1 MKTRTR
7 NLLELNVAVLLWGG
21 TALFAKLIKL
31 PAFQTTCLRSIPAIL
46 GLAGVLCFARQGY
59 ALRTGRDYLWSVLS
73 GLALVAHWVTY
84 FKSIQ
89 LSTVAIGI
97 LSLHVYPVM
106 TALAEPLFFKEKFH
120 PIDLLMTVA
129 VLAGIGIMV
138 PEFTLSSQ
146 TTQGILWGIL
156 SAGFWTARN
165 LLSRQLVQTYSGLKV
180 MLYQLGVCVLVP
192 LPFVAWGGQAVSP
205 QAWGQLVVLGVIFT
219 ALPHTLFTNSLQ
231 HLTIRTV
238 SVMATL
244 LPVYGAVLAA
254 LVLNEL
260 PDARTLVGGA
270 VVIAVVFYETWR
282 TVRR

>member
-1 MKTRTR
+1 M
-7 NLLELNVAVLLWGG
+7 ELNVAVLLWGG

-31 PAFQTTCLRSIPAIL
+31 PAFQITCLRSVPAVL
-46 GLAGVLCFARQGY
+46 CLVGVLCFFRQGY
-59 ALRTGRDYLWSVLS
+59 ALRTGRDYILSVLS

-97 LSLHVYPVM
+97 LSLHVYPVL
-106 TALAEPLFFKEKFH
+106 TALAEPLFFKEPFH
-120 PIDLLMTVA
+120 PIDLLMTVV
-129 VLAGIGIMV
+129 VLVGLGIMV
-138 PEFTLSSQ
+138 PEVSLSSQ

-156 SAGFWTARN
+156 SAVFWTARN

-180 MLYQLGVCVLVP
+180 MAYQLGVCALVP
-192 LPFVAWGGQAVSP
+192 LPWVVWGGQTVSP
-205 QAWGQLVVLGVIFT
+205 QAWGQLALLGVIFT

-244 LPVYGAVLAA
+244 LPIYGAVLAA
-254 LVLNEL
+254 MVLNEI
-260 PDARTLVGGA
+260 PAARTLIGGA
-270 VVIAVVFYETWR
+270 IVIAVVFYETWR

>member
-1 MKTRTR
+1 MKPGTK
-7 NLLELNVAVLLWGG
+7 NLMQLNAAVLLWGG

-31 PAFQTTCLRSIPAIL
+31 PAFQITGLRSVPAVL
-46 GLAGVLCFARQGY
+46 CLVGVLYLSRQGY
-59 ALRTGRDYLWSVLS
+59 ALRAGRDYAWVLLS

-106 TALAEPLFFKEKFH
+106 TALVEPLFFKERFH

-138 PEFTLSSQ
+138 PEFTWSSQ

-156 SAGFWTARN
+156 SAAFWTARN
-165 LLSRQLVQTYSGLKV
+165 LLSRQLVRSYSGLKV
-180 MLYQLGVCVLVP
+180 MVYQLGVCVLVP
-192 LPFVAWGGQAVSP
+192 LPWVVWSGQPVSP
-205 QAWGQLVVLGVIFT
+205 QAWGQLALLGVVFT

-231 HLTIRTV
+231 HLTSRTV
-238 SVMATL
+238 SVIATL
-244 LPVYGAVLAA
+244 LPIYGGVLAA
-254 LVLNEL
+254 LVLNEI
-260 PDARTLVGGA
+260 PAARTLIGGA
-270 VVIAVVFYETWR
+270 IVIAVVFYETWR
-282 TVRR
+282 TVKR